1 MKYSIMAFIVSFLV
15 SCSHT
20 EETIPT
26 IKIDLNNKV
35 SSIAYSTFIDSV
47 ECLTLNCHNNFISGV
62 EKFYTDGDF
71 IFLEATK
78 RGGIFV
84 FSKSSKSL
92 IKIIDYYGKGPGE
105 FYSIEAFTIDRNK
118 KQILVNCGPLLHRY
132 TYRGEYIGTQNVTD
146 LICDFYPL
154 NNNQYICIHTSYMKN
169 RPMGVWLADSCLHI
183 IKSLKNDIPPS
194 EIFQTVSTYYNYK
207 NDGIYYYDR
216 VWDDFS
222 VISRDSLK
230 TMYKFDV
237 KQVVPKKERN
247 ISTPHN
253 LEQYVS
259 IAKFAYSKHYIILN
273 YFTFNQ
279 TPSYWVLLD
288 QKNNEIQISQN
299 LYNDINN
306 THTETNNLY
315 YIDDNTW
322 CRVLD
327 FEENDSDLKLEILHI
342 KK

>member
-1 MKYSIMAFIVSFLV
+1 MKHTFMVFMVLLFV

-35 SSIAYSTFIDSV
+35 SSITYSTFIDSV
-47 ECLTLNCHNNFISGV
+47 ECLTLNCYNNFISGV

-132 TYRGEYIGTQNVTD
+132 TYRGEYIGTQDVTD

-154 NNNQYICIHTSYMKN
+154 ENNQYICIHTSYMKN

-183 IKSLKNDIPPS
+183 IKSLKNDIPSS

-207 NDGIYYYDR
+207 NDGLYYYDR

-222 VISRDSLK
+222 VITRDSLK
-230 TMYKFDV
+230 TIYKFDI
-237 KQVVPKKERN
+237 KQVVPRKERDRP
-247 ISTPHN
+247 TPHN

-259 IAKFAYSKHYIILN
+259 IAKFAYSKRYILLN

-288 QKNNEIQISQN
+288 QKNNNTLISQN

-306 THTETNNLY
+306 THTKTNYLY
-315 YIDDNTW
+315 YINDNTW

-327 FEENDSDLKLEILHI
+327 FEENNPDLKLEILHI
-342 KK
+342 KN

>member
-1 MKYSIMAFIVSFLV
+1 MKYIYIALIALLSI
-15 SCSHT
+15 SCSHI
-20 EETIPT
+20 EDTIPS
-26 IKIDLNNKV
+26 IEIDLNNKV
-35 SSIAYSTFIDSV
+35 SSIAYSTFVDSV
-47 ECLTLNCHNNFISGV
+47 EYLTLNCYNNFISGV

-84 FSKSSKSL
+84 FSKKSRSL
-92 IKIIDYYGKGPGE
+92 IKKIDYYGKGPGE

-132 TYRGEYIGTQNVTD
+132 TYGGDYIETQNVTD

-154 NNNQYICIHTSYMKN
+154 DNNQYICIHTSYMKN
-169 RPMGVWLADSCLHI
+169 RPMGVWLADSTLHI
-183 IKSLKNDIPPS
+183 IKSLKNDIPSS

-207 NDGIYYYDR
+207 NDGLYYYDR

-222 VISRDSLK
+222 VITEDSIK
-230 TMYKFDV
+230 IMYKFNV
-237 KQVVPKKERN
+237 KQVVPRKERN
-247 ISTPHN
+247 IPSPHN
-253 LEQYVS
+253 LEQYVA
-259 IAKFAYSKHYIILN
+259 IAKFAYSKRYIILN

-288 QKNNEIQISQN
+288 QKNNTTSISQD

-306 THTETNNLY
+306 THTKTNYLY
-315 YIDDNTW
+315 YIDDRTW

-327 FEENDSDLKLEILHI
+327 FEENNSDLKLEILHI
-342 KK
+342 KI